1 MGSVLPDN
9 MFSGGVVE
17 FSVRLPYSVPQ
28 ESSFQ
33 GGPMNQPGRHLC
45 EQFRSLPAV
54 ISVLLLIPSCTPIVN
69 RPPGPAGDY
78 SDAVDFFGKSNL
90 KRAIEF
96 TDNLA
101 AASPPNAFTD
111 RARVLRV
118 IVFSGQV
125 RAFKELTDA
134 YSKGLETTK
143 DSRAKADF
151 SGQRAD
157 NLQLG
162 VQAALHLAEAAHAL
176 TQSGALPKD
185 LVLEAPY
192 PSAEGPTVVAQ
203 LTRVKEGGAISADDQ
218 QAAAVAAQRK
228 GIDDALAEVVSGGR
242 AEARSALKAGPVK
255 LDDYKFAVFLA
266 NQALTG
272 ATLLNRKHMHDP
284 EKFKILCGEADA
296 AAKAA
301 LATLQ
306 DNPDKD
312 KEKEIKKLQD
322 DIKAALKVG

>member
-1 MGSVLPDN
+1 
-9 MFSGGVVE
+9 
-17 FSVRLPYSVPQ
+17 
-28 ESSFQ
+28 
-33 GGPMNQPGRHLC
+33 MNQPRRHLC
-45 EQFRSLPAV
+45 EQVRSLPAV
-54 ISVLLLIPSCTPIVN
+54 ISVLLLSVSCTPIVQ

-78 SDAVDFFGKSNL
+78 SDAVDFFGKGNL
-90 KRAIEF
+90 KRTIEF

-101 AASPPNAFTD
+101 TASPPNPYTD

-125 RAFKELTDA
+125 KAFKELTDA
-134 YSKGLETTK
+134 YSKGQETTK

-151 SGQRAD
+151 GGQRAD

-162 VQAALHLAEAAHAL
+162 AQAALHFAETAHSL
-176 TQSGALPKD
+176 TQGGALPKD

-192 PSAEGPTVVAQ
+192 PNSEGPSVVAQ
-203 LTRVKEGGAISADDQ
+203 LTRVKEGGAIGADDQ

-228 GIDDALAEVVSGGR
+228 GVDDTLADVVGGGR

-255 LDDYKFAVFLA
+255 LDDYKFAFFLA

-272 ATLLNRKHMHDP
+272 ASLFNRKHFHDP

-301 LATLQ
+301 QATLQ

-312 KEKEIKKLQD
+312 KEKEIKKLQG
-322 DIKAALKVG
+322 DIKAAVKVG

>member
-1 MGSVLPDN
+1 
-9 MFSGGVVE
+9 
-17 FSVRLPYSVPQ
+17 
-28 ESSFQ
+28 
-33 GGPMNQPGRHLC
+33 MNQRRYQLRVR
-45 EQFRSLPAV
+45 FRSFPVV
-54 ISVLLLIPSCTPIVN
+54 ILVLVLIAGCTPITK
-69 RPPGPAGDY
+69 RPLGPAGDY
-78 SDAVDFFGKSNL
+78 SDAVDFFGKGNL
-90 KRAIEF
+90 KRTIEF
-96 TDNLA
+96 TDNLVT
-101 AASPPNAFTD
+101 ASPPNDYTD
-111 RARVLRV
+111 RARVLRI

-125 RAFKELTDA
+125 NAFKELTDA

-151 SGQRAD
+151 GGQRAD

-162 VQAALHLAEAAHAL
+162 VQAALHLAETLHSL

-203 LTRVKEGGAISADDQ
+203 LSRVKEGGAISADDQ

-228 GIDDALAEVVSGGR
+228 GIDDALAEVVGGGR

-255 LDDYKFAVFLA
+255 LDDYKFALFLA

-272 ATLLNRKHMHDP
+272 ATLLNRKHMHDI

-312 KEKEIKKLQD
+312 KGKEIKKLQD
-322 DIKAALKVG
+322 EIKAALKAG